1 MCEVKL
7 VREGFIT
14 CSTRNVAPD
23 RRLAFWNQ
31 QIAGTLPDL
40 EVRPVADNP
49 FDANILATEFA
60 GMKFMQIACTP
71 SRVRHMPSM
80 SRSTLDSSFL
90 IHLQRYGTS
99 LHRARGVETS
109 LSPGDFLLCDDVLP
123 YEQVH
128 TAQHDVLVIRVPQA
142 ALRRRLPT
150 PETFLNRRIPGN
162 EGTGGLV
169 SRFISNFWELSQTGI
184 ETSSAERIAES
195 ICDLLATV
203 FIDTDRRPLQG
214 STVQSMWR
222 VRICRYIDQHLSDP
236 ELTPARIAAHFRVSP
251 RYLHKLFS
259 GQEEAL
265 CKYMLHRRLEG
276 ARRSLEDRAQNPKT
290 VSTIA
295 FEWGFSNA
303 THFARVFRDYFGTSP
318 TEVRGM
324 QGPRVVNG

>member
-1 MCEVKL
+1 M
-7 VREGFIT
+7 REGFIT
-14 CSTRNVAPD
+14 CSTRNVAPG

-31 QIAGTLPDL
+31 QIAGSLPHL

-60 GMKFMQIACTP
+60 GMKFIEIACTP
-71 SRVRHMPSM
+71 TQVWHTPSTT
-80 SRSTLDSSFL
+80 RSAQDAGFL
-90 IHLQRYGTS
+90 IHLQRRGTG
-99 LHRARGVETS
+99 LHRARGVETC

-123 YEQVH
+123 YQQVH
-128 TAQHDVLVIRVPQA
+128 AAQHDVLVIRVPQA

-150 PETFLNRRIPGN
+150 PEIFLNRRICGS
-162 EGTGGLV
+162 EGTGALV
-169 SRFISNFWELSQTGI
+169 SRFINNFWELSQTGI
-184 ETSSAERIAES
+184 EPSSAERITDS
-195 ICDLLATV
+195 ICDLLATAY
-203 FIDTDRRPLQG
+203 IDADRRPLQG

-222 VRICRYIDQHLSDP
+222 VRICRYIDQHLSEP

-259 GQEEAL
+259 GQEEAV
-265 CKYMLHRRLEG
+265 CKYILHRRLEG
-276 ARRSLEDRAQNPKT
+276 ARRSLQDRAQNPKT

-318 TEVRGM
+318 TEVRG
-324 QGPRVVNG
+324 QQAPRLVNG